1 VSLWWEIPGLV
12 TFAFASFF
20 FALAE
25 TALFALSKWQLH
37 QLPDRAPARGPLVT
51 RLLQEPH
58 DLLATIVL
66 GNTLSNAGLIGITLW
81 TALSLGLP
89 RYLELATASAL
100 FLVILLGC
108 EVFPKT
114 LAVRAPERWSLRVA
128 APMSLLLR
136 LSRPLRHI
144 TQTLNSFILHLLARG
159 DETARQTLSDDE
171 YRELLELASQR
182 GSIAVSEKEII
193 SQIIRLDRRTAG
205 DVMKPRSQMACI
217 PDDLPVEAMI
227 DAARRFQHRRLP
239 LYDESPD
246 TIVGLLNTRTLL
258 LDPGGDL
265 ADAIEFPSFVPES
278 SNLLQLLSSLQ
289 RQHRGMAIVLDEFG
303 TTAGLVTIE
312 DILEQIIGPI
322 RSEGEEQGFVM
333 EKLDPN
339 RWRVSGTMRL
349 DDFRREYPD
358 LGDVPEVDTMGGL
371 LTNSLEV
378 VPAPGDTTL
387 FRGLRLTATVADDR
401 RVRELLVERVPKGA
415 R

>member
-12 TFAFASFF
+12 TFACASFF
-20 FALAE
+20 FALTE

-37 QLPDRAPARGPLVT
+37 QLPERVPARGALVA
-51 RLLQEPH
+51 RLLQQPH

-66 GNTLSNAGLIGITLW
+66 GNTLSNAGLIAITLW
-81 TALSLGLP
+81 TTLNLGLP
-89 RYLELATASAL
+89 RSLELATASAL

-128 APMSLLLR
+128 VPMSLLLR

-159 DETARQTLSDDE
+159 DETTRQTLSDDE

-239 LYDESPD
+239 LYDETPD

-258 LDPGGDL
+258 LDPGVDL

-303 TTAGLVTIE
+303 TTAGLITIE

-322 RSEGEEQGFVM
+322 RSVDEEQGFVM
-333 EKLDPN
+333 EKLDHN
-339 RWRVSGTMRL
+339 RWRVSGSMRL

-371 LTNSLEV
+371 LTACLEV
-378 VPAPGDTTL
+378 VPAPGDTTV
-387 FRGLRLTATVADDR
+387 FRGLRLTATAADER